1 METAGFLPILL
12 LALLFDAVIGD
23 PKAVYSRV
31 PHPAMI
37 FGWAIGFSDKVLNRP
52 ELSGIF
58 RKFLGTLVLI
68 ALLILSWLIGHW
80 LTAFVLGLPFGWIL
94 LALIMSVL
102 LAQKSLYQHVAAVAS
117 ELAVSGLSGGRRAV
131 AHIVGRDTDGMDEPT
146 VCRSAIE
153 SLAENLSDGV
163 VAPVFWGALFGLP
176 GLLAY
181 KMLNTADS
189 MIGHRTDVHRDFGW
203 AAARFDDI
211 ANFIPARLTALLI
224 TFAALPV
231 SAGAISRSLK
241 AVLRDARKH
250 SSVNAGYP
258 EAAMAGALDLRLA
271 GPRIYGGLEQG
282 GAWMGNGR
290 EDLTPGDIRSALRI
304 YVSALL
310 LQALILAGL
319 LILLLEI

>member
-37 FGWAIGFSDKVLNRP
+37 FGWAIGFFDKVLNRP

-58 RKFLGTLVLI
+58 CKFLGTLVLI
-68 ALLILSWLIGHW
+68 ALLLLSWLIGHW
-80 LTAFVLGLPFGWIL
+80 LTAFVFGLPFGWIL

-189 MIGHRTDVHRDFGW
+189 MIGHRTDVYRDFGW

-241 AVLRDARKH
+241 AVLRDAWKH

-271 GPRIYGGLEQG
+271 GPRIYDGLEQG

-290 EDLTPGDIRSALRI
+290 EDLTAGDVRSALRI